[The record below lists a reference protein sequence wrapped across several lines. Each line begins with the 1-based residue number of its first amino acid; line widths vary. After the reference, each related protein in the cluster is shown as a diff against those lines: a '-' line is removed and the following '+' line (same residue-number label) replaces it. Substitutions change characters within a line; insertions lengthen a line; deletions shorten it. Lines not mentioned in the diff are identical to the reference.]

1 MPNRGR
7 FRPRTEPAAPQVRDC
22 IRRALNAG

>member
-1 MPNRGR
+1 MPNLGG
-7 FRPRTEPAAPQVRDC
+7 FRPSTEPDAPQVRDC